1 MAGSAGTTELG
12 APAEGTGAAVDV
24 PDLCVTARG
33 AGALVRAEDGADVPV
48 SCMEVGAGGGSDT
61 DGGPSALEGSG
72 LPNAAVVLMLRALIE
87 PSVCNVVAESSYV
100 KKSLKSAVSCRRVSL
115 CVILPPHQKKA
126 QRHLPMEIPAGG
138 FAMTSGLGGE
148 RGVTPQFERDVAVSL
163 RVFLECA
170 AEDAALYA
178 DAAGR
183 SAVLPRDMALA
194 LTANAVGDFWRHDGL
209 PERLAQAAV
218 EFDQETD
225 EEDGTT
231 ETEETDTE
239 EAGRGGGRTDE
250 TGGERQATATT
261 LGMVSPTP
269 SSPPNPDTGLGGL
282 VHGDELRGGG
292 RGVEDVGT
300 ECLSDECDR
309 DPEGDDVEDEH
320 GGALPQ
326 WTRAEGGDDD
336 EGTVVGRLNSAER
349 RWEEWTPSTPLERA
363 VARAVERAWELV

>member
-12 APAEGTGAAVDV
+12 APAEGAGAAVDV

-33 AGALVRAEDGADVPV
+33 AGALVRAEDGTDVPV

-61 DGGPSALEGSG
+61 DGGSSALEVSG
-72 LPNAAVVLMLRALIE
+72 PPNAAVVLMLRALIE
-87 PSVCNVVAESSYV
+87 PTLCDVVADSSYV

-231 ETEETDTE
+231 ETEGT
-239 EAGRGGGRTDE
+239 
-250 TGGERQATATT
+250 
-261 LGMVSPTP
+261 
-269 SSPPNPDTGLGGL
+269 DTGLGGL

-300 ECLSDECDR
+300 DCLSDECDR

-349 RWEEWTPSTPLERA
+349 RWEEWTPSTPLELA